1 MSGRNIL
8 VNIRKKYFVELL
20 LSRAVS
26 KHPQPRAMRRQV
38 FHLYP
43 QLSWQFRCLPQVSPM
58 NINITCRDND
68 HAWGTY
74 KCMYGW
80 DFSKFATHTGLPGL
94 PVCFASHLIRPD
106 GVLFTLPVLEI
117 WNWRIHTNGQSL
129 FGGPKI
135 WSHTPICNVVI
146 GRYPSILMLSAIP
159 CILSLDIYLSKLFA
173 HKKKR
178 CFHGHLQCLSLEC
191 FLYSLFRSTDKL
203 SN

>member
-1 MSGRNIL
+1 MRNLQTYVWVGIWGSG
-8 VNIRKKYFVELL
+8 KK
-20 LSRAVS
+20 
-26 KHPQPRAMRRQV
+26 
-38 FHLYP
+38 
-43 QLSWQFRCLPQVSPM
+43 
-58 NINITCRDND
+58 
-68 HAWGTY
+68 
-74 KCMYGW
+74 

-178 CFHGHLQCLSLEC
+178 CFHGHLQCLSLES
-191 FLYSLFRSTDKL
+191 FLHFLVLVMQHRFNQLEFCIQHLPIALKT
-203 SN
+203 